1 MTELRVLHILAH
13 LTRDQGGLLS
23 TLQGYCS
30 ALARAGAFSTVA
42 TVGDGEDLEHAEVLR
57 FAPGTPHRM
66 AASPRL
72 KTWLL
77 ENAARFDAVLAH
89 GLWLSP
95 TRYAFAAA
103 RAARKPFFL
112 RPAGMLDPDAL
123 AHHPLRKTIRWW
135 LGERGMVRKAQL
147 LFSTHEDLERCA
159 GHLRLDRA
167 SCHVLPNCVGESW
180 FGIAR
185 KPQHPPL
192 LLCLNRLH
200 PRKGVREWAQAL
212 SLLRQKSVSFQA
224 VHAGAEEDPQYAAE
238 CRAAGV
244 SAGVR
249 WEGVVGAKR
258 VHEHLAQAAVV
269 AHPTVGYENFG
280 MVIAEATAA
289 GVPVVA
295 SRRALLTPQLER
307 AGLVEACEPTALE
320 IAAAMERA
328 MRAAP
333 DRIQRAREYTREH
346 FSEGA
351 VGSAL
356 AALLSQRDQIMRDVG
371 Q

>member
-1 MTELRVLHILAH
+1 MTELRVLHILAR
-13 LTRDQGGLLS
+13 LTRDQGGLVS

-30 ALARAGAFSTVA
+30 ALNRAGALCTVA
-42 TVGDGEDLEHAEVLR
+42 SVGEGENLEHAEVLR
-57 FAPGTPHRM
+57 FAPGTPRRM

-77 ENAARFDAVLAH
+77 ENAARFDAVMAH

-103 RAARKPFFL
+103 KAAHRPFFL

-123 AHHPLRKTIRWW
+123 AHHPLRKTVRWW
-135 LGERGMVRKAQL
+135 LGERGMVRKAHL
-147 LFSTHEDLERCA
+147 LFSTPEDLERSA
-159 GHLRLDRA
+159 SNLHLDHAR
-167 SCHVLPNCVGESW
+167 CHVVPNCVDESW

-185 KPQHPPL
+185 KPQNPPL

-200 PRKGVREWAQAL
+200 PRKGVREWVQAL
-212 SLLRQKSVSFQA
+212 ALLRLKGVKFQA
-224 VHAGAEEDPQYAAE
+224 VHVGAEEDPQYAAE
-238 CRAAGV
+238 CRAAG
-244 SAGVR
+244 SSLGVR
-249 WEGVVGAKR
+249 WEGVVGARR

-269 AHPTVGYENFG
+269 THPTVGYENFG
-280 MVIAEATAA
+280 MVIAEAMAA

-295 SRRALLTPQLER
+295 SRRALLTPQLQRE
-307 AGLVEACEPTALE
+307 GLVEACEPTAQE

-328 MRAAP
+328 LRSAP
-333 DRIQRAREYTREH
+333 GRVQRAREYAQAH
-346 FSEGA
+346 FSERV
-351 VGSAL
+351 VGSEL
-356 AALLSQRDQIMRDVG
+356 VALLNRSNQIGRNVG